1 MEKLIVN
8 GKCRLG
14 GEIGIHGSKN
24 SALPILAASVL
35 INGVSTVHNCPDL
48 SDINVTVEILKHLG
62 AKVSRHGST
71 LVIDS
76 TDINNSFIPE
86 NMMQEMRSSI
96 IFLGSLS
103 ARTGSACL
111 FLPGGCD
118 IGLRPI
124 DLHLKSLEQLG
135 YEITFD
141 GHNICSKK
149 NNVHSQKIILPI
161 PSVGATENIILAG
174 VLIKGKTTIVNAACE
189 PEIYDLAEFLNKA
202 GANIKGAGTS
212 NIEINGVSK
221 LYSTEHTVIPDRI
234 LAATMMSA
242 SAITSSP
249 LKITKISP
257 THLMPVFPVFDEMGC
272 KIFLEKTALTI
283 KPPSRLRRVKR
294 IQTKPY
300 PGFPTDCQAPVMA
313 ALTAARGT
321 SVIIENIFE
330 NRFKHISRLNRF
342 GADVIVN
349 NQTAVI
355 NGVKSLHSADVSCTD
370 LRGGA
375 AVVLAALAAEGI
387 SQITDIHH
395 IDRGYEKI
403 ENQLSS
409 IGADIKRI
417 NDEKAE

>member
-1 MEKLIVN
+1 MEKLIIN
-8 GKCRLG
+8 GKCNLG
-14 GEIGIHGSKN
+14 GEISIHGSKN

-48 SDINVTVEILKHLG
+48 SDINVTIEILRHLG
-62 AKVSRHGST
+62 AKVSRQGST

-103 ARTGSACL
+103 ARTGNACL

-149 NNVHSQKIILPI
+149 SDVHSQKIILPI
-161 PSVGATENIILAG
+161 PSVGATENIILAS
-174 VLIKGKTTIVNAACE
+174 VLIKGKTTILNSACE
-189 PEIYDLAEFLNKA
+189 PEIKDLADFLNKA
-202 GANIKGAGTS
+202 GANIQGAGTS
-212 NIEINGVSK
+212 SIVIDGVSR

-249 LKITKISP
+249 IRINNISP

-272 KIFLEKTALTI
+272 KIYLEKNALTI
-283 KPPSRLRRVKR
+283 KPPSKLHRVKR

-313 ALTAARGT
+313 SLTVARGT

-330 NRFKHISRLNRF
+330 NRFKHISRLNRL

-375 AVVLAALAAEGI
+375 AIVLAALAAEGR